1 MIPRLSRYARC
12 FQGVIPSGIATCARD
27 GTPNVTYI
35 SQVYFVDDRHVA
47 LSCQFFNKTRK
58 NLEENPHAQI
68 ELWDP
73 LTFECFRLRVRFLR
87 AETSGPLFEAMALR
101 IETIA
106 SQFGLTGVFKLIS
119 ADVCEVTQFE
129 EVEDFIA
136 AGPPAVATIEP
147 EGGPLTEIRALQ
159 TLSARISRA
168 SSLDELL
175 TATLDAFQD
184 VFGFGH
190 AMVLVPEGER
200 RLVTI
205 ASRGYGESGVGAE
218 VAFGEGLIGL
228 VAAEQRLVRVG
239 GARDLT
245 YGRAV
250 RASVV
255 ASGGGGGLRPEIP
268 LPGLHDAA
276 AQLALPLVA
285 QDRLLGVIALESRN
299 ALAFD
304 EWHEAFLQVIATQVA
319 MAIDRLVDEELD
331 DEEEDLEAA
340 TGELPA
346 VAAPAPLKLTFYKSD
361 DCVFVGDEY
370 LVRNIPGKILWK
382 LLRAYVG
389 EGRTSFTNRELRLDP
404 WLGLPE
410 LRDNLESRLIL
421 LRRRLEEKCPQIRTV
436 PAGRGRFTL
445 EVDRPLELAERD

>member
-1 MIPRLSRYARC
+1 MPRLSRYARC

-87 AETSGPLFEAMALR
+87 AETSGPLFESMALR

-106 SQFGLTGVFKLIS
+106 SQFGLTGVFKLLS
-119 ADVCEVTQFE
+119 ADVCEVIQFE
-129 EVEDFIA
+129 EVEDFMA
-136 AGPPAVATIEP
+136 SGPPEVATIEP
-147 EGGPLTEIRALQ
+147 EDGPLTEIRALQ
-159 TLSARISRA
+159 CLSARISRA
-168 SSLDELL
+168 TSLDELL
-175 TATLDAFQD
+175 TATLDAFQE

-190 AMVLVPEGER
+190 SMVLVPEGER

-218 VAFGEGLIGL
+218 VVFGEGLIGI
-228 VAAEQRLVRVG
+228 VAAEQRLLRVG
-239 GARDLT
+239 GARDT
-245 YGRAV
+245 SYGRAV
-250 RASVV
+250 RDRVV
-255 ASGGGGGLRPEIP
+255 ATGGGGALHPEIP

-285 QDRLLGVIALESRN
+285 QGRLLGVIALESRN
-299 ALAFD
+299 PLAFD
-304 EWHEAFLQVIATQVA
+304 EWHEAFLQIIATQVA
-319 MAIDRLVDEELD
+319 MAIDRLVDEEL
-331 DEEEDLEAA
+331 EEEALEDA

-346 VAAPAPLKLTFYKSD
+346 VAPAPLKLTFYKRD
-361 DCVFVGDEY
+361 DCVFIGDEY

-382 LLRAYVG
+382 LLRAFVG
-389 EGRTSFTNRELRLDP
+389 EGRTAFTNRELRLDP

-410 LRDNLESRLIL
+410 IRDNLESRLIL
-421 LRRRLEEKCPQIRTV
+421 LRRRLEEKCPEIRMV
-436 PAGRGRFTL
+436 PAGRGRFAL
-445 EVDRPLELAERD
+445 EVTRTLALAERD